1 MYSFIINI
9 AIDVNKAAVPDT
21 IIPAPGLIKP
31 IVQVLTAEALATSIS
46 VVIDNTFFLF
56 KLLYFFL

>member
-1 MYSFIINI
+1 M
-9 AIDVNKAAVPDT
+9 

-31 IVQVLTAEALATSIS
+31 IVEELIVEAKPIIIS
-46 VVIDNTFFLF
+46 VEINNTLFLF